1 MSDNH
6 DVDYLRAKT
15 GLKSWLM
22 TIDHKRLG
30 LMYLVSVLFFFLVG
44 GIFALLV
51 RTELLT
57 HTETIMS
64 AQEYNQAF
72 TMHGVIMVFMVIIP
86 SVPAALGN
94 FVLPLQLGAKDV
106 AFPKLNLLSY
116 YIYVTGS
123 LFAVYSMVS
132 GAVDTGWTFYTPY
145 SSQSSQAVVSMTLA
159 AFILGFSSILTGM
172 NFVTTVHKMRARD
185 VVQHAFVVR
194 SVTPGTYLIHRRQ
207 SGHHAT
213 DHR

>member
-72 TMHGVIMVFMVIIP
+72 TMHGVIMVFLVIIP

-106 AFPKLNLLSY
+106 AFPKLKFAFLLY
-116 YIYVTGS
+116 
-123 LFAVYSMVS
+123 L
-132 GAVDTGWTFYTPY
+132 
-145 SSQSSQAVVSMTLA
+145 
-159 AFILGFSSILTGM
+159 
-172 NFVTTVHKMRARD
+172 RD
-185 VVQHAFVVR
+185 RLVVR
-194 SVTPGTYLIHRRQ
+194 RLFNGQWR
-207 SGHHAT
+207 G
-213 DHR
+213 